1 MKRNFMT
8 FATVAALAAGMAIA
22 QTPAP
27 QAESNAPARQGH
39 PFRGQMR
46 QRFMQALNLTDAQ
59 KQQAEAIFQQARETS
74 KPVREQLKS
83 NREAMAQAV
92 KSDDQK
98 EIRKLAQTEGSLMG
112 QLIANRA
119 EAKAKFYKLLTPEQ
133 RTKADQ
139 LHQQFRQRMEQRRA
153 EHPNS

>member
-1 MKRNFMT
+1 
-8 FATVAALAAGMAIA
+8 MAIA

-27 QAESNAPARQGH
+27 QAGSNAPERQGH

-59 KQQAEAIFQQARETS
+59 KQQAKAIFQQARETS
-74 KPVREQLKS
+74 KPIREQLKA

-98 EIRKLAQTEGSLMG
+98 EIRKLSQTEGSLIG

-133 RTKADQ
+133 RVKADQ

-153 EHPNS
+153 EHTNG